1 MKATGVVR
9 RIDDL
14 GRIVIPKE
22 IRKNLR
28 LKNGENL
35 EIFVDENENIILK
48 KYSQIDKLKEFAKT
62 ITDAINNVTKKSVFI
77 TNTDSFVSV
86 SGPKK
91 EYTNEQLSNE
101 IITMINERQEE
112 KNNFGL
118 QITEE
123 KKEQEYFAFCPI
135 IVNGDSLGS
144 VMMMSEEEITENDF
158 QTLKIISSFLAK
170 YIEQ

>member
-22 IRKNLR
+22 IRKTLR

-48 KYSQIDKLKEFAKT
+48 KYSQIDKIKDFADA
-62 ITDAINNVTKKSVFI
+62 ITDATNNITKNSVFI

-86 SGPKK
+86 SGKKK
-91 EYTNEQLSNE
+91 EYQDEPLSNE
-101 IITMINERQEE
+101 IITMINDR
-112 KNNFGL
+112 KDVNSNNIKL
-118 QITEE
+118 TEE
-123 KKEQEYFAFCPI
+123 KEEPENFIFCPI
-135 IVNGDSLGS
+135 IANGDAIGSL
-144 VMMMSEEEITENDF
+144 MIMSEEELTENDLK
-158 QTLKIISSFLAK
+158 TLKIISSFLAK
-170 YIEQ
+170 HIEQ